1 MKRWPAA
8 LGIVVGLTILVAL
21 IGAFGA
27 RGIGEL
33 VASAGWWLPL
43 VIALHVPQ
51 TVFSTLGWI
60 SLIDDPK
67 RPSPLRILGYRWV
80 RESVNAL
87 LPVAQVGGD
96 IVRARLLALSGVR
109 LGQAAASATVDLTME
124 MASQIVFS
132 LLGVGLLLLAPHGD
146 QITRLAFGTIAVA
159 VIITSAF
166 IAFQRSGGL
175 HAFGRLLS
183 RLAEK
188 RNWSSL
194 GEISEFAPAV
204 EALYRNP
211 RRLGASFAFHLTS
224 WLLGAVETYAGL
236 FALGLHPSIREAIV
250 IESLGQIVRALGF
263 AVPGALGVQEGGYI
277 LICGLFGISPQ
288 GALALSLI
296 RRIRELTLGLPGLI
310 GWQRVESG
318 RSALKARTPVV
329 ATVLGE

>member
-1 MKRWPAA
+1 VKRWPAA
-8 LGIVVGLTILVAL
+8 LGVLVGLSILVAL
-21 IGAFGA
+21 VGAFGA

-33 VASAGWWLPL
+33 VAGAGWWLPL

-51 TVFSTLGWI
+51 TVFSALGWK
-60 SLIDDPK
+60 SLIDDPHQ
-67 RPSPLRILGYRWV
+67 PSAARIFGYRWI
-80 RESVNAL
+80 RESVNSL

-109 LGQAAASATVDLTME
+109 LGQAAASCTVDLTLE

-132 LLGVGLLLLAPHGD
+132 LLGIGLLLVAPHGA
-146 QITRLAFGTIAVA
+146 QITRMAVTVTAVA
-159 VIITSAF
+159 VIITAGF

-183 RLAEK
+183 RQAEK

-194 GEISEFAPAV
+194 GQISEFAPAV
-204 EALYRNP
+204 GALYRNP
-211 RRLGASFAFHLTS
+211 RRLAAAFLFHLTS
-224 WLLGAVETYAGL
+224 WLLGSVETYAGL
-236 FALGLHPSIREAIV
+236 FALGLHPSLREAVV

-277 LICGLFGISPQ
+277 LICGLFGVSPQ

-310 GWQRVESG
+310 AWQRIESG
-318 RSALKARTPVV
+318 HSTLKARTAAV
-329 ATVLGE
+329 VLGE